1 MQTAKDA
8 EFSFLN
14 EHSEADL
21 NDVMPTQFRWPVSRL
36 QTVERVLMSHILIV
50 EDETIIRSALRRL
63 LERNQYEVSEAG
75 SVQEAQER
83 YDIRGFDL
91 IISDLRLPGAPG
103 TELIKLAEGVPVLI
117 MTSYASLRSAVD
129 SMKMGAVDYIA
140 KPFDHDEMLQT
151 AARILS
157 EREQASSTPQAQ
169 STQPTAAAEATQ
181 GEIGIIGH
189 CAPMQDLFVKIR
201 KVAPTDSNV
210 LIQGESGTGKELVAR
225 ALHNLSQ
232 RAKAPMI
239 SVNCAAIPETLIESE
254 LFGHEKGAFTGASSG
269 RAGLVEAADGGTLF
283 LDEIGELP
291 LEAQA
296 RLLRVLQEGE
306 IRRVGS
312 TQSQKVNVRLVAA
325 THRDLKNLAKLGE
338 FREDLYYRLHVI
350 ALKLPPLRERGS
362 DILEIAKAFLA
373 RQSARMGGEE
383 MHFSHEA
390 EQAIRHYSWPGN
402 VRELENA
409 IERAAILSESPEIS
423 AELLGVDIELDGL
436 DDEYDEHCEPLGG
449 GSTGAPSNEPTEDLS
464 LEDYFQHFV
473 LEHQDHMTE
482 TELARK
488 LGISRKCLWERRQ
501 RLGIPRRKS
510 STTAG

>member
-1 MQTAKDA
+1 
-8 EFSFLN
+8 
-14 EHSEADL
+14 
-21 NDVMPTQFRWPVSRL
+21 MP
-36 QTVERVLMSHILIV
+36 HILIV

-63 LERNQYEVSEAG
+63 LERNQYQVSEAG

-83 YDIRGFDL
+83 FSIPSFDL
-91 IISDLRLPGAPG
+91 VVSDLRLPGAPG
-103 TELIKLAEGVPVLI
+103 TELIKLAQGAPVLI

-140 KPFDHDEMLQT
+140 KPFDHDEMLQ
-151 AARILS
+151 AVARILRDRQDAKNQPA
-157 EREQASSTPQAQ
+157 ERAGSSASSTRSSDKA
-169 STQPTAAAEATQ
+169 STAAD
-181 GEIGIIGH
+181 GEIGIIGS
-189 CAPMQDLFVKIR
+189 CAPMQELYSKIR
-201 KVAPTDSNV
+201 KVAPTDSTV

-225 ALHNLSQ
+225 ALHNLSR

-239 SVNCAAIPETLIESE
+239 SVNCAAIPESLIESE
-254 LFGHEKGAFTGASSG
+254 LFGHEKGAFTGASAG

-312 TQSQKVNVRLVAA
+312 VQSQKVDVRLIAA
-325 THRDLKNLAKLGE
+325 THRDLKTLAKTGQ
-338 FREDLYYRLHVI
+338 FREDLFYRLHVI
-350 ALKLPPLRERGS
+350 ALKLPALRERDS
-362 DILEIAKAFLA
+362 DVGEIAQAFLA
-373 RQSARMGGEE
+373 RQSAKMGRSDLYFGAD
-383 MHFSHEA
+383 A

-409 IERAAILSESPEIS
+409 IERAVILCENAEIS
-423 AELLGVDIELDGL
+423 AELLGIDIELDDLDEDDFIGL
-436 DDEYDEHCEPLGG
+436 LPPQS
-449 GSTGAPSNEPTEDLS
+449 GSNTGNEPTEDLS

-510 STTAG
+510 GAMSS

>member
-1 MQTAKDA
+1 
-8 EFSFLN
+8 
-14 EHSEADL
+14 
-21 NDVMPTQFRWPVSRL
+21 
-36 QTVERVLMSHILIV
+36 MSHILIV

-83 YDIRGFDL
+83 FSIPSFDL
-91 IISDLRLPGAPG
+91 IVSDLRLPGTPG
-103 TELIKLAEGVPVLI
+103 TELIKLAEGTPVLI

-151 AARILS
+151 VARILHD
-157 EREQASSTPQAQ
+157 RQQATVAPAAVSRSATPDVAATTGGDSSN
-169 STQPTAAAEATQ
+169 
-181 GEIGIIGH
+181 GEIGIIGR
-189 CAPMQDLFVKIR
+189 CGPMQDLYIKIR

-225 ALHNLSQ
+225 ALHNLSR

-254 LFGHEKGAFTGASSG
+254 LFGHEKGAFTGASAG

-312 TQSQKVNVRLVAA
+312 TQSQKVDVRLVAA
-325 THRDLKNLAKLGE
+325 THRDLKTLAKNGQ

-350 ALKLPPLRERGS
+350 ALKLPPLRERGA
-362 DILEIAKAFLA
+362 DVLEIAKAFLA
-373 RQSARMGGEE
+373 RQSERMGNEGL
-383 MHFSHEA
+383 HFSREA
-390 EQAIRHYSWPGN
+390 EQAVRQYSWPGN

-409 IERAAILSESPEIS
+409 IERAAILSESDEIS
-423 AELLGVDIELDGL
+423 AELLGIDIELAPL
-436 DDEYDEHCEPLGG
+436 DEDFDEPGAPLGSAV
-449 GSTGAPSNEPTEDLS
+449 STSNEPTEDLS

-510 STTAG
+510 AAAG

>member
-1 MQTAKDA
+1 
-8 EFSFLN
+8 
-14 EHSEADL
+14 
-21 NDVMPTQFRWPVSRL
+21 MP
-36 QTVERVLMSHILIV
+36 HILIV

-63 LERNQYEVSEAG
+63 LERNQYQVSEAG

-83 YDIRGFDL
+83 FSIPSFDL
-91 IISDLRLPGAPG
+91 IVSDLRLPGAPG
-103 TELIKLAEGVPVLI
+103 TELIKLGEGKPVLI

-140 KPFDHDEMLQT
+140 KPFDHDEMLQ
-151 AARILS
+151 AVARILRDRQNAES
-157 EREQASSTPQAQ
+157 QSVERPAK
-169 STQPTAAAEATQ
+169 AAAADKNAVDNSN
-181 GEIGIIGH
+181 GEIGIIGS
-189 CAPMQDLFVKIR
+189 CPPMQDLYSKIR

-225 ALHNLSQ
+225 ALHNLSK

-239 SVNCAAIPETLIESE
+239 SVNCAAIPESLIESE
-254 LFGHEKGAFTGASSG
+254 LFGHEKGAFTGASAG

-312 TQSQKVNVRLVAA
+312 VQSQKVDVRLIAA
-325 THRDLKNLAKLGE
+325 THRDLKSLAKIGQ

-350 ALKLPPLRERGS
+350 ALKLPALRERGA
-362 DILEIAKAFLA
+362 DVNEIAHAFLA
-373 RQSARMGGEE
+373 RQSARVGRTDLKFGAD
-383 MHFSHEA
+383 A
-390 EQAIRHYSWPGN
+390 EQAIRHYAWPGN

-409 IERAAILSESPEIS
+409 VERAVILCESPEIS
-423 AELLGVDIELDGL
+423 ADLLGIDIELSDLEDDDFIGL
-436 DDEYDEHCEPLGG
+436 APSQG
-449 GSTGAPSNEPTEDLS
+449 GSNTSHEPTEDLS

-488 LGISRKCLWERRQ
+488 LGVSRKCLWERRQ
-501 RLGIPRRKS
+501 RLGIPRRKTGVAS
-510 STTAG
+510 ES

>member
-1 MQTAKDA
+1 
-8 EFSFLN
+8 
-14 EHSEADL
+14 
-21 NDVMPTQFRWPVSRL
+21 MP
-36 QTVERVLMSHILIV
+36 HILIV

-63 LERNQYEVSEAG
+63 LERNQYQVSEAG

-83 YDIRGFDL
+83 FTIPTFDL
-91 IISDLRLPGAPG
+91 IVSDLRLPGAPG
-103 TELIKLAEGVPVLI
+103 TELIKLGQGTPVLI

-140 KPFDHDEMLQT
+140 KPFDHDEMLQ
-151 AARILS
+151 AVARIL
-157 EREQASSTPQAQ
+157 RDHQ
-169 STQPTAAAEATQ
+169 STGSAPTEQRPAGKAANGADKPGVDNSN
-181 GEIGIIGH
+181 GEIGIIGS
-189 CAPMQDLFVKIR
+189 CPPMQDLYSKIR

-225 ALHNLSQ
+225 ALHNLSK

-239 SVNCAAIPETLIESE
+239 SVNCAAIPESLIESE
-254 LFGHEKGAFTGASSG
+254 LFGHEKGAFTGASAG

-312 TQSQKVNVRLVAA
+312 VQSQKVDVRLIAA
-325 THRDLKNLAKLGE
+325 THRDLKSLAKIGQ

-350 ALKLPPLRERGS
+350 ALKLPALRERGA
-362 DILEIAKAFLA
+362 DVNEIANAFLL
-373 RQSARMGGEE
+373 RQSARINRTDLK
-383 MHFSHEA
+383 FAADA

-409 IERAAILSESPEIS
+409 VERAVILSESPEIS
-423 AELLGVDIELDGL
+423 AELLGIDIELSDL
-436 DDEYDEHCEPLGG
+436 EDDDFLELAPQQGG
-449 GSTGAPSNEPTEDLS
+449 GSNTSHEPTEDLS

-488 LGISRKCLWERRQ
+488 LGVSRKCLWERRQ
-501 RLGIPRRKS
+501 RLGIPRRKTGVAS
-510 STTAG
+510 ES

>member
-1 MQTAKDA
+1 
-8 EFSFLN
+8 
-14 EHSEADL
+14 
-21 NDVMPTQFRWPVSRL
+21 
-36 QTVERVLMSHILIV
+36 MSHILIV

-83 YDIRGFDL
+83 FSIPGFDL
-91 IISDLRLPGAPG
+91 IVSDLRLPGAPG
-103 TELIKLAEGVPVLI
+103 TELIKLAEGTPVLI

-151 AARILS
+151 VARILND
-157 EREQASSTPQAQ
+157 RQKAAAVPAAPLRTAAPQGGASSD
-169 STQPTAAAEATQ
+169 SDS
-181 GEIGIIGH
+181 GNSEIGIIGR
-189 CAPMQDLFVKIR
+189 CGPMQDLFSKIR

-225 ALHNLSQ
+225 ALHNLSR

-254 LFGHEKGAFTGASSG
+254 LFGHEKGAFTGASAG

-312 TQSQKVNVRLVAA
+312 TQSQKVDVRLIAA
-325 THRDLKNLAKLGE
+325 THRDLKTLAKNGQ

-350 ALKLPPLRERGS
+350 ALKLPPLRERGA
-362 DILEIAKAFLA
+362 DVLEIAKAFLA
-373 RQSARMGGEE
+373 RQGERIGNE
-383 MHFSHEA
+383 DLHFSREA
-390 EQAIRHYSWPGN
+390 EQAVRHYAWPGN

-409 IERAAILSESPEIS
+409 IERAAILSESEEIS
-423 AELLGVDIELDGL
+423 AELLGIDIELDNL
-436 DDEYDEHCEPLGG
+436 DDDFDEPCATLGSAV
-449 GSTGAPSNEPTEDLS
+449 STSNEPTEDLS

-501 RLGIPRRKS
+501 RLGIPRRKTS
-510 STTAG
+510 ATG

>member
-1 MQTAKDA
+1 
-8 EFSFLN
+8 
-14 EHSEADL
+14 
-21 NDVMPTQFRWPVSRL
+21 MP
-36 QTVERVLMSHILIV
+36 HILIV

-63 LERNQYEVSEAG
+63 LERNQYQVSEAG
-75 SVQEAQER
+75 SVQDAQAQFS
-83 YDIRGFDL
+83 IATFDL
-91 IISDLRLPGAPG
+91 IVSDLRLPGAPG
-103 TELIKLAEGVPVLI
+103 TELIKLGEGTPVLI

-140 KPFDHDEMLQT
+140 KPFDHDEMLQ
-151 AARILS
+151 AVARIL
-157 EREQASSTPQAQ
+157 RDRPKAAATPAASAEPRSTGKP
-169 STQPTAAAEATQ
+169 AAAEKSAAGNAS
-181 GEIGIIGH
+181 GEIGIIGS
-189 CAPMQDLFVKIR
+189 CAPMLDLFGKIR

-225 ALHNLSQ
+225 ALHNLSR

-254 LFGHEKGAFTGASSG
+254 LFGHEKGAFTGASAG

-312 TQSQKVNVRLVAA
+312 VQSQKVDVRLIAA
-325 THRDLKNLAKLGE
+325 THRDLKSLAKAGQ

-350 ALKLPPLRERGS
+350 ALKLPALRERGS
-362 DILEIAKAFLA
+362 DVNDIAHAFLA
-373 RQSARMGGEE
+373 RQRARIGRDDLTFSA
-383 MHFSHEA
+383 EA

-409 IERAAILSESPEIS
+409 VERSVILSESPEIS
-423 AELLGVDIELDGL
+423 AELLGIDIELADLEDGDPL
-436 DDEYDEHCEPLGG
+436 DQL
-449 GSTGAPSNEPTEDLS
+449 PSSSAVSGNASHDPSEDLS
-464 LEDYFQHFV
+464 LEDYFHHFV

-488 LGISRKCLWERRQ
+488 LGVSRKCLWERRQ

-510 STTAG
+510 NATSEQ

>member
-1 MQTAKDA
+1 
-8 EFSFLN
+8 
-14 EHSEADL
+14 
-21 NDVMPTQFRWPVSRL
+21 MP
-36 QTVERVLMSHILIV
+36 HILIV

-63 LERNQYEVSEAG
+63 LERNQYQVSEAG

-83 YDIRGFDL
+83 FSIPSFDL
-91 IISDLRLPGAPG
+91 IVTDLRLPGAPG
-103 TELIKLAEGVPVLI
+103 TELIKLGQGTPVLI

-140 KPFDHDEMLQT
+140 KPFDHDEMLQ
-151 AARILS
+151 ALARILRDHKNAPAMAG
-157 EREQASSTPQAQ
+157 ERAPGK
-169 STQPTAAAEATQ
+169 AADSKAAGEAAN
-181 GEIGIIGH
+181 GEIGIIGS
-189 CAPMQDLFVKIR
+189 CPPMLDLYSKIR

-210 LIQGESGTGKELVAR
+210 LVQGESGTGKELVAR
-225 ALHNLSQ
+225 ALHNLSR

-239 SVNCAAIPETLIESE
+239 SVNCAAIPESLIESE
-254 LFGHEKGAFTGASSG
+254 LFGHEKGAFTGASAG

-312 TQSQKVNVRLVAA
+312 VQSQKVDVRLIAA
-325 THRDLKNLAKLGE
+325 THRDLKSLAKVGQ

-350 ALKLPPLRERGS
+350 ALKLPALRERGA
-362 DILEIAKAFLA
+362 DVNEIANAFLV
-373 RQSARMGGEE
+373 RQSARMNRPDMRFGAD
-383 MHFSHEA
+383 A
-390 EQAIRHYSWPGN
+390 EQAIRRYSWPGN

-409 IERAAILSESPEIS
+409 VERSVILSESAEIS
-423 AELLGVDIELDGL
+423 AELLGIDIELGDL
-436 DDEYDEHCEPLGG
+436 DDEFIGLPPQAPHGTAA
-449 GSTGAPSNEPTEDLS
+449 GSLEPTEDLS

-488 LGISRKCLWERRQ
+488 LGVSRKCLWERRQ
-501 RLGIPRRKS
+501 RLGIPRRK
-510 STTAG
+510 AGVASES

>member
-1 MQTAKDA
+1 
-8 EFSFLN
+8 
-14 EHSEADL
+14 
-21 NDVMPTQFRWPVSRL
+21 MP
-36 QTVERVLMSHILIV
+36 HILIV

-63 LERNQYEVSEAG
+63 LERNQYQVSEAG

-83 YDIRGFDL
+83 YSIPTFDL
-91 IISDLRLPGAPG
+91 VVSDLRLPGAPG
-103 TELIKLAEGVPVLI
+103 TELIKLAEGTPVLI

-140 KPFDHDEMLQT
+140 KPFDHDEMLQ
-151 AARILS
+151 AVARIL
-157 EREQASSTPQAQ
+157 RDHQQAKSAPA
-169 STQPTAAAEATQ
+169 PATSASKANTDKVVDNSN
-181 GEIGIIGH
+181 GEIGIIGS
-189 CAPMQDLFVKIR
+189 CAAMQDLYGKIR

-225 ALHNLSQ
+225 ALHNLSH

-254 LFGHEKGAFTGASSG
+254 LFGHEKGAFTGASAG

-312 TQSQKVNVRLVAA
+312 VQSQKVDVRLIAA
-325 THRDLKNLAKLGE
+325 THRDLKTLAKTGQ

-350 ALKLPPLRERGS
+350 ALKLPPLRERGA
-362 DILEIAKAFLA
+362 DVVEIAQSFLT
-373 RQSARMGGEE
+373 RQSERMGRDN
-383 MHFSHEA
+383 MRFAHDA
-390 EQAIRHYSWPGN
+390 EQAIRHYPWPGN

-409 IERAAILSESPEIS
+409 IERSVILCEGSDIS
-423 AELLGVDIELDGL
+423 AELLGIDIELDDLEDGDFTEQSL
-436 DDEYDEHCEPLGG
+436 QQ
-449 GSTGAPSNEPTEDLS
+449 GSSGNHEPTEDLS

-488 LGISRKCLWERRQ
+488 LGISRKCMWERRQ

-510 STTAG
+510 GAATGS

>member
-1 MQTAKDA
+1 
-8 EFSFLN
+8 
-14 EHSEADL
+14 
-21 NDVMPTQFRWPVSRL
+21 MP
-36 QTVERVLMSHILIV
+36 HILIV

-63 LERNQYEVSEAG
+63 LERNQYQVSEAG

-83 YDIRGFDL
+83 FSIPTFDL
-91 IISDLRLPGAPG
+91 IVSDLRLPGAPG
-103 TELIKLAEGVPVLI
+103 TELIKLGQGTPVLI

-140 KPFDHDEMLQT
+140 KPFDHDEMLQ
-151 AARILS
+151 AVARILRDRQS
-157 EREQASSTPQAQ
+157 AENAPADRPATKTGSVADKAGASNTN
-169 STQPTAAAEATQ
+169 
-181 GEIGIIGH
+181 GEIGIIGS
-189 CAPMQDLFVKIR
+189 CPPMQDMYSKIR

-225 ALHNLSQ
+225 ALHNLSK

-254 LFGHEKGAFTGASSG
+254 LFGHEKGAFTGASAG

-312 TQSQKVNVRLVAA
+312 VQSQKVDVRLIAA
-325 THRDLKNLAKLGE
+325 THRDLKSLSKIGQ

-350 ALKLPPLRERGS
+350 ALKLPALRERGA
-362 DILEIAKAFLA
+362 DVIEIANAFLA
-373 RQSARMGGEE
+373 RQSARIGRSDLK
-383 MHFSHEA
+383 FAADA

-409 IERAAILSESPEIS
+409 VERAVILCESPEIS
-423 AELLGVDIELDGL
+423 ADLLGIDIELSDLEDDDFVGL
-436 DDEYDEHCEPLGG
+436 PAQQGNTSH
-449 GSTGAPSNEPTEDLS
+449 EPTEDLS

-488 LGISRKCLWERRQ
+488 LGVSRKCLWERRQ

-510 STTAG
+510 GVASES

>member
-1 MQTAKDA
+1 
-8 EFSFLN
+8 
-14 EHSEADL
+14 
-21 NDVMPTQFRWPVSRL
+21 MP
-36 QTVERVLMSHILIV
+36 HILIV

-63 LERNQYEVSEAG
+63 LERNQYQVSEAG
-75 SVQEAQER
+75 SVQEARER
-83 YDIRGFDL
+83 YSIPGFDL
-91 IISDLRLPGAPG
+91 VISDLRLPGAPG
-103 TELIKLAEGVPVLI
+103 TELIALAGDTPVLI

-129 SMKMGAVDYIA
+129 SMKLGAIDYIA
-140 KPFDHDEMLQT
+140 KPFDHDEMLQ
-151 AARILS
+151 AVARILR
-157 EREQASSTPQAQ
+157 ERQQARGAAGGATPGA
-169 STQPTAAAEATQ
+169 PAAVAAAASDA
-181 GEIGIIGH
+181 IGIIGS
-189 CAPMQDLFVKIR
+189 CPVMQDLFGKIR
-201 KVAPTDSNV
+201 KVAPTDSTV

-225 ALHNLSQ
+225 ALHNLSR
-232 RAKAPMI
+232 RAKAPLI

-254 LFGHEKGAFTGASSG
+254 LFGHEKGAFTGATAG

-312 TQSQKVNVRLVAA
+312 VQSQKVDVRLIAA
-325 THRDLKNLAKLGE
+325 THRDLKSLARSGQ

-350 ALKLPPLRERGS
+350 ALHLPALRERE
-362 DILEIAKAFLA
+362 DDVLEIARVFLQ
-373 RQSARMGGEE
+373 RQCTRLGRDNLQFSA
-383 MHFSHEA
+383 EA
-390 EQAIRHYSWPGN
+390 LEGIRHYAWPGN

-409 IERAAILSESPEIS
+409 IERAVILCEGNSIPLDLLGIDVELES
-423 AELLGVDIELDGL
+423 AEDFGEGL
-436 DDEYDEHCEPLGG
+436 APHA
-449 GSTGAPSNEPTEDLS
+449 GSANEPTEDLS

-510 STTAG
+510 GSASDA

>member
-1 MQTAKDA
+1 
-8 EFSFLN
+8 
-14 EHSEADL
+14 
-21 NDVMPTQFRWPVSRL
+21 MP
-36 QTVERVLMSHILIV
+36 HILIV

-63 LERNQYEVSEAG
+63 LERNQYQVSEAG

-83 YDIRGFDL
+83 FSIPSFDL
-91 IISDLRLPGAPG
+91 IVSDLRLPGAPG
-103 TELIKLAEGVPVLI
+103 TELIKLGEGKPVLI

-140 KPFDHDEMLQT
+140 KPFDHDEMLQ
-151 AARILS
+151 AVARILRDRQTVQS
-157 EREQASSTPQAQ
+157 IQADR
-169 STQPTAAAEATQ
+169 TANAAKSAGSDKSAVDNSN
-181 GEIGIIGH
+181 GEIGIIGS
-189 CAPMQDLFVKIR
+189 CGPMQDLYSKIR

-225 ALHNLSQ
+225 ALHNLSR

-254 LFGHEKGAFTGASSG
+254 LFGHEKGAFTGASAG

-312 TQSQKVNVRLVAA
+312 VQSQKVDVRLIAA
-325 THRDLKNLAKLGE
+325 THRDLKSLAKVGQ

-350 ALKLPPLRERGS
+350 ALKLPALRERGNDVL
-362 DILEIAKAFLA
+362 DIARSFLT
-373 RQSARMGGEE
+373 RQSLKAGRNDLK
-383 MHFSHEA
+383 FAPDA
-390 EQAIRHYSWPGN
+390 EQAIRQYTWPGN

-409 IERAAILSESPEIS
+409 VERAVILCESPEIS
-423 AELLGVDIELDGL
+423 AELLGIDIELNDL
-436 DDEYDEHCEPLGG
+436 DDDDFIGLAPQQ
-449 GSTGAPSNEPTEDLS
+449 GSSSSTSHEPTEDLS

-488 LGISRKCLWERRQ
+488 LGVSRKCLWERRQ
-501 RLGIPRRKS
+501 RLGIPRRKGVAS
-510 STTAG
+510 ET

>member
-1 MQTAKDA
+1 
-8 EFSFLN
+8 
-14 EHSEADL
+14 
-21 NDVMPTQFRWPVSRL
+21 MP
-36 QTVERVLMSHILIV
+36 HILIV

-63 LERNQYEVSEAG
+63 LERNQYQVSEAG

-83 YDIRGFDL
+83 FSIPAFDL

-103 TELIKLAEGVPVLI
+103 TELIKLGQGTPVLI

-140 KPFDHDEMLQT
+140 KPFDHDEMLQA
-151 AARILS
+151 AARILRDREAQPAAVAAPA
-157 EREQASSTPQAQ
+157 ERSTAKA
-169 STQPTAAAEATQ
+169 TAGQDRVPAENAN
-181 GEIGIIGH
+181 GEIGIIGS
-189 CAPMQDLFVKIR
+189 CPPMQDLYSKIR

-225 ALHNLSQ
+225 ALHNLS
-232 RAKAPMI
+232 RRSKAPMI

-254 LFGHEKGAFTGASSG
+254 LFGHEKGAFTGASAG

-312 TQSQKVNVRLVAA
+312 VQSQKVDVRLIAA
-325 THRDLKNLAKLGE
+325 THRDLKSLAKVGE
-338 FREDLYYRLHVI
+338 FREDLFYRLHVI
-350 ALKLPPLRERGS
+350 ALKLPALRERGPDVS
-362 DILEIAKAFLA
+362 EIAQVFLK
-373 RQSARMGGEE
+373 RQSARAHRTDLFFGAD
-383 MHFSHEA
+383 A
-390 EQAIRHYSWPGN
+390 EQAIRQYSWPGN

-409 IERAAILSESPEIS
+409 VERSVILSDSAEIS
-423 AELLGVDIELDGL
+423 AELLGIDIELSDL
-436 DDEYDEHCEPLGG
+436 EDDEFIGLPPQHGG
-449 GSTGAPSNEPTEDLS
+449 NNNVSHDPTEDLS

-488 LGISRKCLWERRQ
+488 LGVSRKCLWERRQ
-501 RLGIPRRKS
+501 RLGIPRRKPS
-510 STTAG
+510 LASES

>member
-1 MQTAKDA
+1 
-8 EFSFLN
+8 
-14 EHSEADL
+14 
-21 NDVMPTQFRWPVSRL
+21 MP
-36 QTVERVLMSHILIV
+36 HILIV

-63 LERNQYEVSEAG
+63 LERNQYQVSEAG

-83 YDIRGFDL
+83 YSIPTFDL
-91 IISDLRLPGAPG
+91 IVSDLRLPGAPG
-103 TELIKLAEGVPVLI
+103 TELIKLAEGTPVLI

-140 KPFDHDEMLQT
+140 KPFDHDEMLQ
-151 AARILS
+151 AVARILRDRQEAKS
-157 EREQASSTPQAQ
+157 APAAPAATSSTRGA
-169 STQPTAAAEATQ
+169 TAEKAVDNAN
-181 GEIGIIGH
+181 GEIGIIGS
-189 CAPMQDLFVKIR
+189 CAAMQELYSKIR

-210 LIQGESGTGKELVAR
+210 LVQGESGTGKELVAR
-225 ALHNLSQ
+225 ALHNLSK
-232 RAKAPMI
+232 RAKAPLI

-254 LFGHEKGAFTGASSG
+254 LFGHEKGAFTGASAG

-283 LDEIGELP
+283 LGEIGELP

-312 TQSQKVNVRLVAA
+312 VQSQKVDVRLIAA
-325 THRDLKNLAKLGE
+325 THRDLKTLAKTGQ

-350 ALKLPPLRERGS
+350 ALKLPALRERGS
-362 DILEIAKAFLA
+362 DVIEIAQAFLV
-373 RQSARMGGEE
+373 RQYTRMGREPLRFA
-383 MHFSHEA
+383 HDA
-390 EQAIRHYSWPGN
+390 EQAIRHYPWPGN

-409 IERAAILSESPEIS
+409 IERAVILCEGSDIS
-423 AELLGVDIELDGL
+423 ADLLGIDIELDDL
-436 DDEYDEHCEPLGG
+436 DDEDFSLAAAGVQSGG
-449 GSTGAPSNEPTEDLS
+449 NSHEPTEDLS

-510 STTAG
+510 GVTSGP

>member
-1 MQTAKDA
+1 
-8 EFSFLN
+8 
-14 EHSEADL
+14 
-21 NDVMPTQFRWPVSRL
+21 MP
-36 QTVERVLMSHILIV
+36 HILIV

-63 LERNQYEVSEAG
+63 LERNQYQVSEAG

-83 YDIRGFDL
+83 YSIPTFDL
-91 IISDLRLPGAPG
+91 IVSDLRLPGAPG
-103 TELIKLAEGVPVLI
+103 TELIKLAEGTPVLI

-140 KPFDHDEMLQT
+140 KPFDHDEMLQ
-151 AARILS
+151 AVARILRDRQ
-157 EREQASSTPQAQ
+157 EAKSTPA
-169 STQPTAAAEATQ
+169 PAAAGNARSGSAEKTADNAN
-181 GEIGIIGH
+181 GEIGIIGS
-189 CAPMQDLFVKIR
+189 CAAMQELYSKIR

-210 LIQGESGTGKELVAR
+210 LVQGESGTGKELVAR
-225 ALHNLSQ
+225 ALHNLSK
-232 RAKAPMI
+232 RAKAPLI

-254 LFGHEKGAFTGASSG
+254 LFGHEKGAFTGASAG

-312 TQSQKVNVRLVAA
+312 VQSQKVDVRLIAA
-325 THRDLKNLAKLGE
+325 THRDLKTLAKTGQ

-350 ALKLPPLRERGS
+350 ALKLPALRERGS
-362 DILEIAKAFLA
+362 DVSEIAQAFLV
-373 RQSARMGGEE
+373 RQCTRMGREPLR
-383 MHFSHEA
+383 FAQDA
-390 EQAIRHYSWPGN
+390 EQAIRHYPWPGN

-409 IERAAILSESPEIS
+409 IERAVILCEGAEIS
-423 AELLGVDIELDGL
+423 ADLLGIDIELDDL
-436 DDEYDEHCEPLGG
+436 DDDDFGLPAVAGQSAGNSH
-449 GSTGAPSNEPTEDLS
+449 EPTEDLS

-510 STTAG
+510 GVTSGP

>member
-1 MQTAKDA
+1 
-8 EFSFLN
+8 
-14 EHSEADL
+14 
-21 NDVMPTQFRWPVSRL
+21 MP
-36 QTVERVLMSHILIV
+36 HILIV

-63 LERNQYEVSEAG
+63 LERNQYQVSEAG

-83 YDIRGFDL
+83 FSIPSFDL
-91 IISDLRLPGAPG
+91 IVSDLRLPGAPG
-103 TELIKLAEGVPVLI
+103 TELIKLGQGKPVLI

-140 KPFDHDEMLQT
+140 KPFDHDEMLQ
-151 AARILS
+151 AVSRILRDRQTVVS
-157 EREQASSTPQAQ
+157 LQAERAAIAKTPGGDKSGADN
-169 STQPTAAAEATQ
+169 SN
-181 GEIGIIGH
+181 GEIGIIGS
-189 CAPMQDLFVKIR
+189 CPPMQDLYSKIR

-225 ALHNLSQ
+225 ALHNLSR

-254 LFGHEKGAFTGASSG
+254 LFGHEKGAFTGASAG

-312 TQSQKVNVRLVAA
+312 VQSQKVDVRLIAA
-325 THRDLKNLAKLGE
+325 THRDLKGLAKIGQ

-350 ALKLPPLRERGS
+350 ALKLPALRERGP
-362 DILEIAKAFLA
+362 DVNEIAHAFLA
-373 RQSARMGGEE
+373 RQSAKIGRTDLK
-383 MHFSHEA
+383 FAPDA

-409 IERAAILSESPEIS
+409 VERAVILSESPDIS
-423 AELLGVDIELDGL
+423 ADLLGIDIELSDIDVEEFIGL
-436 DDEYDEHCEPLGG
+436 APQQPS
-449 GSTGAPSNEPTEDLS
+449 GSSTAHEPTEDLS

-488 LGISRKCLWERRQ
+488 LGVSRKCLWERRQ
-501 RLGIPRRKS
+501 RLGIPRRKTGVAS
-510 STTAG
+510 ET